1 MGLFKRQMS
10 GTLFAGVAF
19 TILGFVGA
27 DNAAAQ
33 DKDALIKNAL
43 SAAPPEIA
51 KTAIVKDNKGNLL
64 REGSG
69 KYTCFPY
76 EGGLTAAMC
85 ADAEWMV
92 WADAYAAQRKD
103 YKPKQFGLAY
113 MLAGDPKGDGSSNID
128 PFAMTPT
135 ADNQWVTE
143 GPHVMIIVPDP
154 AMLEGIST
162 DPNSG
167 GPYVM
172 WKGTPYAHIMMP
184 TGPRPQ

>member
-1 MGLFKRQMS
+1 MGVFNH
-10 GTLFAGVAF
+10 GTLGSLVAGIAVV
-19 TILGFVGA
+19 ILGSCGA
-27 DNAAAQ
+27 NLAVAQ

-51 KTAIVKDNKGNLL
+51 ATAKVLDNKGNLL

-85 ADAEWMV
+85 ADAEWLA
-92 WADAYAAQRKD
+92 WNDAYMMQKKD
-103 YKPKQFGLAY
+103 YKPSHFGIAY
-113 MLAGDPKGDGSSNID
+113 MLAGDPPGGGSSNID
-128 PFAMTPT
+128 PFATAPT
-135 ADNQWVTE
+135 ADNQWIAE
-143 GPHVMIIVPDP
+143 GPHVMILVPDP

-162 DPNSG
+162 DPSSG
-167 GPYVM
+167 EPYVM

-184 TGPRPQ
+184 TGPRPK

>member
-1 MGLFKRQMS
+1 MRMFGSK
-10 GTLFAGVAF
+10 TLDSVCGGILVVLLGAF
-19 TILGFVGA
+19 GAQPGF
-27 DNAAAQ
+27 AQ

-43 SAAPPEIA
+43 SAAPPDVAATA
-51 KTAIVKDNKGNLL
+51 KVMDNKGNLL

-85 ADAEWMV
+85 ADAEWLA
-92 WADAYAAQRKD
+92 WNEAYMTQKKD
-103 YKPKQFGLAY
+103 YKPSQFGLAY
-113 MLAGDPKGDGSSNID
+113 MLAGDPAGDGASNID
-128 PFAMTPT
+128 PFATAAT

-143 GPHVMIIVPDP
+143 GPHVMILVPDA
-154 AMLEGIST
+154 AMLEGISS

>member
-1 MGLFKRQMS
+1 MGLFKRQVS
-10 GTLFAGVAF
+10 GGFCIAVAVGM
-19 TILGFVGA
+19 LGLLGA
-27 DNAAAQ
+27 DTAVAQ

-43 SAAPPEIA
+43 AAAPPEIA
-51 KTAIVKDNKGNLL
+51 KTATVKDNKGNLL
-64 REGSG
+64 REGTG

-85 ADAEWMV
+85 ADAEWLA
-92 WADAYAAQRKD
+92 WSDAYMMQSKD
-103 YKPKQFGLAY
+103 YKPKSFGLAY

-128 PFAMTPT
+128 PFATAAT

-143 GPHVMIIVPDP
+143 GPHVMILVPDP

-162 DPNSG
+162 DPNNG